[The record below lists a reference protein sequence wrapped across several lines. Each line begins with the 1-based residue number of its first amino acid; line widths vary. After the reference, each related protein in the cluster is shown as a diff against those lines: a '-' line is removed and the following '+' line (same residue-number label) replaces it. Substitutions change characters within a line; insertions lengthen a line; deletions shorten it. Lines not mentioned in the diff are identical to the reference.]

1 MENIFDNKWDRSVNY
16 TGNPN
21 VTRDSSGSRWQD
33 ALIGFGSILG
43 ETSRSNRPEFF
54 YVDSNYAGNGL
65 ARSSGRDG
73 IGSIKNNRYKD
84 PLLMSEFLKSDL
96 RQGKYGYGPQSYSND
111 RMSSQLADIFAKKIL
126 GNIGSKDF
134 INANYPTSIYDNSWY
149 SNDNSIYNYTTPQIN
164 LMDYL
169 GDGKYADFG
178 KKASDYLGGI

>member
-33 ALIGFGSILG
+33 VLIGLG
-43 ETSRSNRPEFF
+43 AGLSELNPYNKQELY

-73 IGSIKNNRYKD
+73 IGSIKNNRYRD

-96 RQGKYGYGPQSYSND
+96 RQGKYGYGLQNPTDDKISN
-111 RMSSQLADIFAKKIL
+111 QLYNIFGKKII
-126 GNIGSKDF
+126 GNIESKDF
-134 INANYPTSIYDNSWY
+134 INTNYPSSIYDNNWY
-149 SNDNSIYNYTTPQIN
+149 NNGNSIYNYTTPQIN
-164 LMDYL
+164 MIDYL
-169 GDGKYADFG
+169 GGGQYADFG
-178 KKASDYLGGI
+178 KSVKDYLGGM